1 MQCLAINSCY
11 ILCPLF
17 VLQSFQDSSM
27 YTRPLDIIP
36 EVHKALCL
44 KIFFFLFFRLYNS
57 CYFIFR
63 FSCSFLCCL
72 QGTMQWIILF
82 QIFYFQFHILLVIF
96 SSCFFLRILWFY
108 LNIFTLCMVRMTS
121 LNSADFSLKII
132 GALAFIIFLR
142 IVCVSWSFIGWA
154 VLDIYC
160 TLWMLH
166 CSLWALL

>member
-96 SSCFFLRILWFY
+96 SSCFFSENSLILFEYIYFVHGENDFIKFCWFQPQDHWSIGLHY
-108 LNIFTLCMVRMTS
+108 FLENSLCFLVFHRLSRFIYILYIVNVTL
-121 LNSADFSLKII
+121 
-132 GALAFIIFLR
+132 
-142 IVCVSWSFIGWA
+142 
-154 VLDIYC
+154 
-160 TLWMLH
+160 
-166 CSLWALL
+166 